1 MFTHALSSMPSFFL
15 SCICI
20 SCIASVDCA
29 GLLGLAGYTVK
40 ERSVAVNKL
49 LEEEP
54 DFKAI
59 LR

>member
-1 MFTHALSSMPSFFL
+1 MPFRVHSADIL
-15 SCICI
+15 LGMKKGYTL
-20 SCIASVDCA
+20 VYPR
-29 GLLGLAGYTVK
+29 LGLAGYTVK